1 MKKELK
7 CAVIGLGQR
16 GSMLLD
22 SCLIPMAR
30 DEKET
35 DLQVE
40 QDERRR
46 NARGL
51 TRAKTILAGDLQ
63 VDNVA
68 VTQKGNK
75 TILGG

>member
-1 MKKELK
+1 MGKSKGVK
-7 CAVIGLGQR
+7 VKAP
-16 GSMLLD
+16 D
-22 SCLIPMAR
+22 PTPMAR

>member
-1 MKKELK
+1 MGKSKGVK
-7 CAVIGLGQR
+7 VK
-16 GSMLLD
+16 D
-22 SCLIPMAR
+22 PDPTPMAR

-40 QDERRR
+40 QDENRR

>member
-1 MKKELK
+1 MGKSKGVK
-7 CAVIGLGQR
+7 VK
-16 GSMLLD
+16 D
-22 SCLIPMAR
+22 PDPTPKAR

>member
-30 DEKET
+30 DEKQPTLSAVCDIYPDRTKEAA
-35 DLQVE
+35 DKIE
-40 QDERRR
+40 
-46 NARGL
+46 A
-51 TRAKTILAGDLQ
+51 AG
-63 VDNVA
+63 
-68 VTQKGNK
+68 
-75 TILGG
+75 